1 MLRIGGECRKC
12 LNYDDERGC
21 KIMDTITMT
30 RNDEDVVYC
39 IEGIRRSESDDE
51 ALRLQGHRPEKD
63 HQEREPQP
71 GKEFFHTDPG
81 AEAADGAKGRHP
93 YAFFVLRYRPMV
105 PPVISW
111 GEFWGEW

>member
-39 IEGIRRSESDDE
+39 IEGIRRSESDE
-51 ALRLQGHRPEKD
+51 
-63 HQEREPQP
+63 
-71 GKEFFHTDPG
+71 
-81 AEAADGAKGRHP
+81 
-93 YAFFVLRYRPMV
+93 
-105 PPVISW
+105 
-111 GEFWGEW
+111 